1 MRPRLPVIVATLAL
15 LIAVSCT
22 TARAAVPQ
30 DAKPRRPAQIVK
42 VVHEQGFRWRDAGI
56 GAAVA
61 GLSVV
66 GLTAGS
72 LLLLR
77 LQRPRPKT

>member
-1 MRPRLPVIVATLAL
+1 MRPPLAVIVATLAL
-15 LIAVSCT
+15 LITVLCT
-22 TARAAVPQ
+22 AARAAVPQ
-30 DAKPRRPAQIVK
+30 NPKPRPPAQIVK
-42 VVHEQGFRWRDAGI
+42 IVHEQGFRWRDAGI

-61 GLSVV
+61 GLSIV

-77 LQRPRPKT
+77 LQRPPPKT